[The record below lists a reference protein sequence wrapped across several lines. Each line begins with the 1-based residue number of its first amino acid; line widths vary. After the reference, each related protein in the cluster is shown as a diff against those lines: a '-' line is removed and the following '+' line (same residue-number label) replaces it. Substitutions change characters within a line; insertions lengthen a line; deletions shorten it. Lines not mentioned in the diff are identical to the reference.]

1 MKRRDFITLLGGAAA
16 WPFVARAQ
24 QPAKLPIV
32 GFIGSD
38 PDQWTDLLR
47 AFRLGLRA
55 TGFVEGQNVLV
66 EYRWDKGRNDSL
78 PALTADL
85 VDRHVAVIVA
95 TTTPSGL
102 AAKAATNTIPI
113 VFFTAGDPIELG
125 LVASLSVPDRNLTGA
140 TTLTLEVGP
149 KWLKLLHETV
159 PNATS
164 LALLIN
170 PTSPNLAEAPARD
183 LQAASRAL
191 GLQLHVL
198 RASTV
203 ADLGTVFASVAQL
216 GAGGLVI
223 SSDSFFFS
231 QSKQLATLAAR
242 HAVPAIFG
250 FRNFVTAGG
259 LMSYGGGLTESFR
272 WVGVDTGQILKGAKP
287 ADLPVQQS
295 TKIELFINLQTA
307 EALGIQVPPAL
318 PRASPYRRRCSPAPT
333 RSSNNDI
340 FFAAQ
345 NVCYWHFVD
354 MPTVFGDGGHSQLRR
369 QCPLMTQS
377 SGKARYVTFFRDT
390 AVKLPVKGIIVGLA
404 DGADER
410 SRRLQ

>member
-1 MKRRDFITLLGGAAA
+1 MRRREFIIVLGGAAA
-16 WPFVARAQ
+16 WPVVARAQ
-24 QPAKLPIV
+24 QPVKLPIV

-66 EYRWDKGRNDSL
+66 EYRWDKGRNDTL

-95 TTTPSGL
+95 TTTPSAL

-113 VFFTAGDPIELG
+113 VFFTAGDPVELG

-149 KWLKLLHETV
+149 KWLQLLHETV
-159 PNATS
+159 PKATS

-170 PTSPNLAEAPARD
+170 PTSPNLAEAQARD
-183 LQAASRAL
+183 LQAAARAL

-203 ADLGTVFASVAQL
+203 ADLGTVFASVPQL

-272 WVGVDTGQILKGAKP
+272 WVGAYTGQILKGAKP

-318 PRASPYRRRCSPAPT
+318 LT
-333 RSSNNDI
+333 R
-340 FFAAQ
+340 
-345 NVCYWHFVD
+345 
-354 MPTVFGDGGHSQLRR
+354 
-369 QCPLMTQS
+369 
-377 SGKARYVTFFRDT
+377 
-390 AVKLPVKGIIVGLA
+390 
-404 DGADER
+404 ADEVIE
-410 SRRLQ
+410 